1 MSVAM
6 FWTIATVMVVAATAV
21 IVVPMV
27 WLRRAGEPAKLTGGT
42 LAMALAGT
50 IMIPLAALGVYSL
63 IGSPSM
69 LGSQGTAIS
78 AANDGAHPGA
88 RPLQPGDAATDL
100 GAATARLEAKLA
112 QNPNDAGGWRLLAQS
127 YKFAG
132 RTADAQTASQRAERV
147 ESGETVDPPD
157 DTMTAATNAGG
168 ATMPPVVR
176 NNTEDLATLR
186 ARVENNPKDSTAMVL
201 LAETLRRQREFP
213 EALELFAK
221 LAKTDAMSADLWADY
236 ADAHGANSGSLDDQ
250 SARFI
255 AEALKLD
262 SRHPKALWLRGS
274 YQTAQKDYR
283 GALATWQR
291 LASILP
297 PESSDAKL
305 ITANIAEARAAL
317 GEAGAAAPALPLQTV
332 SAALSQMPSSAA
344 KAVAVRGEIS
354 LDDRWRKS
362 VSPGSVLFVFA
373 KPAGEAGPPL
383 AVWRTKTDKWPM
395 KFVLDDSS
403 AMLPT
408 RKLSDYRNVVVE
420 ARISRSGDAAAQPGD
435 LQAVSAAL
443 DPHTTG
449 ALQLVISK
457 EIG

>member
-1 MSVAM
+1 M

-27 WLRRAGEPAKLTGGT
+27 WLRRSGEPAKLTGST
-42 LAMALAGT
+42 LAMALGGT
-50 IMIPLAALGVYSL
+50 ILIPLAALGVYSL

-69 LGSQGTAIS
+69 LGSPGTAIS

-88 RPLQPGDAATDL
+88 RPLQPGDASTDL
-100 GAATARLEAKLA
+100 GAATARLEAKLT
-112 QNPNDAGGWRLLAQS
+112 QNPSDASGWRLLAQS
-127 YKFAG
+127 YEFAG

-157 DTMTAATNAGG
+157 EAMTAATNAGG
-168 ATMPPVVR
+168 AAMPSVVR
-176 NNTEDLATLR
+176 NNTEDLAALR
-186 ARVENNPKDSTAMVL
+186 ARVENNPKDSSAMVL
-201 LAETLRRQREFP
+201 LAETLRRQRQFP

-236 ADAHGANSGSLDDQ
+236 ADAHGANSGALDDQ

-274 YQTAQKDYR
+274 YQTEQQDYR

-305 ITANIAEARAAL
+305 ISANIAEARTAL
-317 GEAGAAAPALPLQTV
+317 GETGAPALPLQTV
-332 SAALSQMPSSAA
+332 SAALSEMPPSAA
-344 KAVAVRGEIS
+344 KTVTLRGEIS

-373 KPAGEAGPPL
+373 KPAGEGGPPL

-403 AMLPT
+403 AMIPT
-408 RKLSDYRNVVVE
+408 RKLSDFRNVIVE
-420 ARISRSGDAAAQPGD
+420 ARISRRGDAAAQPGD

-443 DPHTTG
+443 DPHTSG

-457 EIG
+457 EIS